1 MKKDFENGFSEP
13 DEPID
18 ALSEEEL
25 SMLKASIEGAAV
37 DRSKL
42 PPHDRSDKAKFF
54 RFIKKNKLLA
64 VCSLFL
70 AVVLI
75 AGVCF
80 GCYFGISSLI
90 KSAKKYEIDIDGE
103 SYKLSK
109 KDTVIGDVLYVD
121 FRKIASA
128 TDMMLSGT
136 ESKIQFTSKNGTYV
150 IFEDGYGYA
159 IINGRRTD
167 MRSATV
173 DGRKKSSVI
182 AYVDKDECLVPISF
196 LQSIIS
202 PDTMRIEYSIEN
214 RTVSIQPKYTIR
226 NGDMETKT
234 LVYTRFTPTEWSD
247 PPVYTYDYILDIEPY
262 LESITSE
269 QLLLVNRNVHL
280 SEDYVPADLTKI
292 EAKTDNENQQLCYDA
307 ERALYA
313 MMLEMQAAGIEDVFV
328 TSSYRSYKR
337 QVDLYWNTYVD
348 KYVGQGYSWE
358 EAQKKASEYSARPG
372 ESEHQS
378 GLCIDFSTRSLND
391 KLTTDFEKTDAYKW
405 LSENA
410 HKFGFILRFPK
421 DAEKLVI
428 TGYSYEPWHFRF
440 VGRFAAT
447 EMYYSGECLE
457 EYLAN

>member
-1 MKKDFENGFSEP
+1 MKKDFENEFSEP
-13 DEPID
+13 DEQID
-18 ALSEEEL
+18 ALSDEEL
-25 SMLKASIEGAAV
+25 SMLKASIESAVV

-42 PPHDRSDKAKFF
+42 PPHDRSDKARFF
-54 RFIKKNKLLA
+54 RFIKKNKILT

-70 AVVLI
+70 AVVLL
-75 AGVCF
+75 AGVCL
-80 GCYFGISSLI
+80 GGYFGISALI
-90 KSAKKYEIDIDGE
+90 KNGKKYEFTIDEE
-103 SYKLSK
+103 SHRLSK
-109 KDTVIGDVLYVD
+109 KEAVISDVLYVD

-136 ESKIQFTSKNGTYV
+136 ESKIQFTSKNGSYA
-150 IFEDGYGYA
+150 IFEDGCGYA

-167 MRSATV
+167 IRASTI
-173 DGRKKSSVI
+173 DGRKKSGVI
-182 AYVDKDECLVPISF
+182 AYVNKNECFVPVSF

-202 PDTMRIEYSIEN
+202 PDTMRIEYSVED
-214 RTVSIQPKYTIR
+214 RTVSIQPKYKVY

-234 LVYTRFTPTEWSD
+234 LVYTRFIPTEWSD
-247 PPVYTYDYILDIEPY
+247 PPVYTYDYILDMEPY
-262 LESITSE
+262 LESITAE
-269 QLLLVNRNVHL
+269 YLLLVNRNKHL
-280 SEDYVPADLTKI
+280 AEDYVPEDLTKI

-313 MMLEMQAAGIEDVFV
+313 MMLEMQAAGIEDIFV

-348 KYVGQGYSWE
+348 RYVGQGYSWE
-358 EAQKKASEYSARPG
+358 EAQKKASEFSARPG

-378 GLCIDFSTRSLND
+378 GLCIDFSTKALND

-457 EYLAN
+457 EYLDN